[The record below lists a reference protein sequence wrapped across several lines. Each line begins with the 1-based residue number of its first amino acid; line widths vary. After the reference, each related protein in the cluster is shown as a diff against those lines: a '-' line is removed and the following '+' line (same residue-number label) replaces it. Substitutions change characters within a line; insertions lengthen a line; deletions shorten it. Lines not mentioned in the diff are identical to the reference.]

1 MDAESLT
8 GRFNAFKD
16 FSQILPSLNLLKVF
30 NNYYQIK
37 KLCTFIY
44 YMSNLDTEIID
55 FIDLINFTLSE
66 QFVDKWKFRFS
77 PKFMKEFQNKIIKSL
92 KDRKPIKL
100 KTLSKYLIKKCGYSI
115 DQLENFFGAI
125 DISIYYPLIIN

>member
-1 MDAESLT
+1 
-8 GRFNAFKD
+8 
-16 FSQILPSLNLLKVF
+16 
-30 NNYYQIK
+30 
-37 KLCTFIY
+37 
-44 YMSNLDTEIID
+44 MSNLDTEIID